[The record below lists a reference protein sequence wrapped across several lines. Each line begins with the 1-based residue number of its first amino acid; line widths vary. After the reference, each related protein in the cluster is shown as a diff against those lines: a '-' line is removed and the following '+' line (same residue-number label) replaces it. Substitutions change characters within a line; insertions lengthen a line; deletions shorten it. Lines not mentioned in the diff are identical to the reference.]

1 MLALISTQ
9 ENTSCYGTLVTHY
22 REQSLTWAPV
32 SFSGGC
38 RGMFCLCFTNLSQG
52 CVQATEVLS
61 EPRKHLIPFRKDKR
75 IRCPWDFDKCI
86 ASGFD

>member
-1 MLALISTQ
+1 
-9 ENTSCYGTLVTHY
+9 
-22 REQSLTWAPV
+22 
-32 SFSGGC
+32 
-38 RGMFCLCFTNLSQG
+38 MFCLCFTNLSQG